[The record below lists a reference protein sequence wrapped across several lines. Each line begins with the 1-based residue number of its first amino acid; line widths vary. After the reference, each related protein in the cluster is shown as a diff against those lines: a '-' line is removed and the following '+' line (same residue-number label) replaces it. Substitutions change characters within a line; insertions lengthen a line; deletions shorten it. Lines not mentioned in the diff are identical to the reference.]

1 MPVRKTAWCTASYDF
16 ILKVLLPISWDQ
28 DKSID
33 EKAFATDSDEAYLL
47 FFIAKSTCPTCS

>member
-1 MPVRKTAWCTASYDF
+1 MPVRKTEWCTASYDF

-33 EKAFATDSDEAYLL
+33 EKAFATDSD
-47 FFIAKSTCPTCS
+47 